1 MKTKMKQKI
10 KRKCN
15 AMTSMKGKNVTY
27 NKINFLASSH
37 EGIHVNKI
45 NESRKCTIF
54 NYYYLLLI

>member
-27 NKINFLASSH
+27 NKIIFLASLSSRH
-37 EGIHVNKI
+37 KGKTDNADVIKI
-45 NESRKCTIF
+45 NI
-54 NYYYLLLI
+54 